1 VPKAT
6 QKRFSI
12 ELYSSSTEG
21 PVLTKTLAT
30 FDKFFSQFQKAASR
44 LTMCHPDKK
53 LVQFD
58 AGKLQT
64 LATLLR
70 KLKQEGHRVLIFTQM
85 SKMLDVLE
93 SFLNLNNHTYLR
105 LDGSVSVDRRQR
117 LMDRFNSDTKLFCF
131 ILSTRSGGLGINLT
145 GADTVIFY
153 DSDWNPA
160 MDAQAQDRA
169 HRIGQTRDVHI
180 YRMVT
185 EHTIEENILTK
196 AKQKRNLDFLVMDE
210 GKFHASHN
218 ELSACDTGT
227 DENDGFTKD
236 KLQNILGIHAE
247 GDQVSPKSAATDSMS
262 KDQLESAMS
271 ALEDEDD
278 VKAMRSARQ
287 EAAEALR
294 EFDESIHSEENKGKD
309 KKDRIQKKN
318 EPSNDSTGSDS
329 QTVKQA
335 DSSDD
340 DKEMER
346 EFAQWQRRV
355 GMDATTIHESLRPLE
370 RYGLNLK
377 EKIDPYYS
385 QYYFAEQH
393 RLAQT
398 ENMNNEWNIEEIEQK
413 KVEDEQKA
421 FDDGDLLCTFPE
433 PSALPRQRQL
443 YMREKARL
451 RSEIMKRKLTGQN
464 WSMKIEDRTG
474 KSFWYNSDTGE
485 ARWEKPEVLNMLE
498 SEKSARKEGWTAL
511 PSKPLVNIL
520 EFLIPYPDRRSCAA
534 TCCKWHIAANDSS
547 FVLHV
552 WPIEQGALVMDE
564 RKMGK
569 NHFRTILDATQAA
582 LPGDTIELGDGHY
595 FINDP
600 GLMINKPIKFVGDE
614 HDPSQ
619 VVLELSGDI
628 NWNASGGWI
637 EGITVRRSSI
647 TTQMTQN
654 NEILRIGLG
663 VRVSSKTWP
672 TLLIQHEGCAT
683 VWT

>member
-1 VPKAT
+1 MVCA
-6 QKRFSI
+6 
-12 ELYSSSTEG
+12 L
-21 PVLTKTLAT
+21 
-30 FDKFFSQFQKAASR
+30 
-44 LTMCHPDKK
+44 K
-53 LVQFD
+53 LIPYQ
-58 AGKLQT
+58 
-64 LATLLR
+64 LL
-70 KLKQEGHRVLIFTQM
+70 LL
-85 SKMLDVLE
+85 
-93 SFLNLNNHTYLR
+93 FLCIYT
-105 LDGSVSVDRRQR
+105 
-117 LMDRFNSDTKLFCF
+117 
-131 ILSTRSGGLGINLT
+131 
-145 GADTVIFY
+145 
-153 DSDWNPA
+153 
-160 MDAQAQDRA
+160 RA

-413 KVEDEQKA
+413 KVSR
-421 FDDGDLLCTFPE
+421 FVLLFSFDLLDQ
-433 PSALPRQRQL
+433 S
-443 YMREKARL
+443 
-451 RSEIMKRKLTGQN
+451 
-464 WSMKIEDRTG
+464 W
-474 KSFWYNSDTGE
+474 
-485 ARWEKPEVLNMLE
+485 
-498 SEKSARKEGWTAL
+498 
-511 PSKPLVNIL
+511 
-520 EFLIPYPDRRSCAA
+520 
-534 TCCKWHIAANDSS
+534 
-547 FVLHV
+547 
-552 WPIEQGALVMDE
+552 
-564 RKMGK
+564 
-569 NHFRTILDATQAA
+569 
-582 LPGDTIELGDGHY
+582 
-595 FINDP
+595 
-600 GLMINKPIKFVGDE
+600 
-614 HDPSQ
+614 
-619 VVLELSGDI
+619 
-628 NWNASGGWI
+628 
-637 EGITVRRSSI
+637 
-647 TTQMTQN
+647 
-654 NEILRIGLG
+654 
-663 VRVSSKTWP
+663 
-672 TLLIQHEGCAT
+672 
-683 VWT
+683 